1 MVITYFGGGSYRLQ
15 SGETSLLVDPDNN
28 RLKADVILK
37 TLSSTEFDT
46 SGDLVQTEISF
57 PGEYEVK
64 SIEISG
70 IGLAEESGEKFL
82 KTAYIVEWEEMKLV
96 FLGHISK
103 MPSADIIEEMEEP
116 EVLFVPV
123 GGGHFLA
130 PEAAAKLAK
139 QLEPA
144 IILPTFY
151 KTPSEFLKALGQK
164 AEVEEKFVF
173 KKKDLANE
181 KNKVVVLESKA

>member
-28 RLKADVILK
+28 RLKADVVLK

-46 SGDLVQTEISF
+46 SHDLIQTEISF

-64 SIEISG
+64 GIEILG
-70 IGLAEESGEKFL
+70 IGLTEESGEKFL
-82 KTAYIVEWEEMKLV
+82 KTAYVAQWEEMKFV

-116 EVLFVPV
+116 DVLFVPV
-123 GGGHFLA
+123 GGGHFLS
-130 PEAAAKLAK
+130 PEMAAKLAK

-151 KTPSEFLKALGQK
+151 KNPGDFLKVMGQK
-164 AEVEEKFVF
+164 AEAEEKFVF

-181 KNKVVVLESKA
+181 KNKVVVLKSER